1 MVGRFILPP
10 WFDIFAKDCQT
21 HNYFSHIVSVFSTC
35 AKSRTVD
42 CTTFF
47 SADVQCRLHGIFRKF
62 SRSQSAMGWDS
73 HPTVITP
80 GEDNE
85 AVHLTQVADCAI
97 PINFALPETC
107 ALPETSASPKTC
119 ALPKTSALPQT
130 RALSETRALPK
141 T

>member
-35 AKSRTVD
+35 AKSRTD
-42 CTTFF
+42 ACTTFF
-47 SADVQCRLHGIFRKF
+47 SADVQCLLHGIFREF
-62 SRSQSAMGWDS
+62 FPNQSAMGWDS

-85 AVHLTQVADCAI
+85 AIHLTQVVDCAV
-97 PINFALPETC
+97 PINFA
-107 ALPETSASPKTC
+107 SPKTIALSKTRAC
-119 ALPKTSALPQT
+119 LRQRALPKTTALPKTSAFPKT
-130 RALSETRALPK
+130 SALS
-141 T
+141 